1 MVIPSDGQKIL
12 GIGRIN
18 GEYFYEPASDAPHR
32 RPVEWLSFDEWQ
44 ISEKEGLRTTV
55 CEIKKDTNLVGIEK
69 KLLDTTPPP
78 VISKI
83 KPSSKKI
90 SDFRVYMGRIQS
102 ILERKRQV
110 IIYGPPG
117 TGKTYW
123 AEKTAQELA
132 SYACFNKT
140 FEELSNEE
148 KLQF

>member
-1 MVIPSDGQKIL
+1 MGM
-12 GIGRIN
+12 
-18 GEYFYEPASDAPHR
+18 YFYEPGSDAPHR
-32 RPVEWLSFDEWQ
+32 RPVEWLSFDEWK

-55 CEIKKDTNLVGIEK
+55 YEIKKDTNLVGIEK
-69 KLLDTTPPP
+69 KLFDTTSPP

-83 KPSSKKI
+83 KPTKK
-90 SDFRVYMGRIQS
+90 DFRLSGIMGRIQS

-123 AEKTAQELA
+123 AEKTAQDLA
-132 SYACFNKT
+132 SYARFNKT

-148 KLQF
+148 KLTILGKGSEYSGIS